1 MATRTGSRISRTAAG
16 RAAARPARRSGAKAG
31 GTRARLLDA
40 AERHLLAN
48 GADSLTLEAV
58 AAAAEASKGGLL
70 YHFPTKDA
78 LVEALVQRA
87 VDQVDAVL
95 GAAAESTEPGAFSRA
110 FLAEGMPA
118 VPRGGP
124 VVQQPDRLTAALV
137 GAATIDPGFLEP
149 LRSAYLRWQAR
160 LEHDGIDPVTATL
173 VRLAVD
179 GWWMA
184 AVLDLPP
191 VTPEIYAGLRDRLEA
206 MTRP

>member
-1 MATRTGSRISRTAAG
+1 MVARAG
-16 RAAARPARRSGAKAG
+16 TKAG
-31 GTRARLLDA
+31 STRARLLDA
-40 AERHLLAN
+40 AERHLLEN

-58 AAAAEASKGGLL
+58 AAAAQASKGGLL

-87 VDQVDAVL
+87 VDDVDAVL
-95 GAAAESTEPGAFSRA
+95 GTAAESTEPGAFARA
-110 FLAEGMPA
+110 FLDEGMPT
-118 VPRGGP
+118 VPRRGLM
-124 VVQQPDRLTAALV
+124 VQPDRLTAALV

-149 LRSAYLRWQAR
+149 LRNAYLRWQAR

-184 AVLDLPP
+184 SVLDLPP
-191 VTPEIYAGLRDRLEA
+191 VSRELYAGLRDRLEA
-206 MTRP
+206 MTRA

>member
-1 MATRTGSRISRTAAG
+1 MVARAG
-16 RAAARPARRSGAKAG
+16 TKAG
-31 GTRARLLDA
+31 STRARLLDA

-48 GADSLTLEAV
+48 GADTLTLEAV

-87 VDQVDAVL
+87 VDGVDAVL
-95 GAAAESTEPGAFSRA
+95 ATAAESQEPGAFARA
-110 FLAEGMPA
+110 FLDEGMPTG
-118 VPRGGP
+118 PGRGP
-124 VVQQPDRLTAALV
+124 VVQPDRLTAALV

-149 LRSAYLRWQAR
+149 LRNAYLRWQAR

-184 AVLDLPP
+184 SVLDLPP
-191 VTPEIYAGLRDRLEA
+191 VSRELYVALRERLDA